1 MQKLVWKVRGVQQC
15 DSHRALGGGEYA
27 EHGECSAISTPR
39 IRPAYCRND
48 DYCDGLEPEAPL
60 ALPVPLLEP
69 EESPMPDEAPLP
81 PFAFVS
87 GDVGSG
93 AELPVASGLVLVP
106 YDDVPEVEPMSDD
119 EPEVPLVSVVPHAAR
134 MNAQARGMVHFI
146 IRFS

>member
-1 MQKLVWKVRGVQQC
+1 MLNN
-15 DSHRALGGGEYA
+15 
-27 EHGECSAISTPR
+27 GECSAISTPHTMTSILPER
-39 IRPAYCRND
+39 RLL
-48 DYCDGLEPEAPL
+48 YCDGLEPEAPL